1 MDGARDGGRQETRL
15 NFGYLVFT
23 GVFPFAYAYMGQTV
37 QNVGLPSQMA
47 TVAGQYQNTALG
59 MCAALGVGTQLL
71 QPVVGTLSDR
81 YGYRQ
86 AWVMGGQLALSLSCL
101 GMLLSES
108 VVLLTV
114 TYFTL
119 QLGSTVAFAVY
130 QCLLPAFIPPVQY
143 GIASQ
148 MQALMTAIGSVSGS
162 AIGYAYGANWVSL
175 SSMYWSVVA
184 LNVLAGVQ
192 GLISLSPHRQ
202 TILQPTT
209 DPRIVAGVY
218 VDVLDVDG
226 LAGFFS
232 SFRFASFTALF
243 FVVTLRLV
251 NSAVCGTFLVYFLQD
266 RVHVFD
272 VFGIE
277 VASSAESGAAVF
289 NTIKAVSTVLTV
301 NIGGCLFTRIGGK
314 RTVAID
320 ICCTSVLLVP
330 LAFSSSFSVVV
341 ICATLLGLSDGI
353 WQAANTA
360 LAAFS
365 LPSPENA
372 GRDMNLLQSGPPLS
386 QILISSGGGV
396 MIDYIKKNEG
406 SEVAWAFA
414 WLTSAVLCFLALPT
428 LIPVRERAADV
439 MISPLLCTTA
449 QDNPPK

>member
-23 GVFPFAYAYMGQTV
+23 GVFPFAYAYMCQSV
-37 QNVGLPSQMA
+37 QNVGLPAQMA
-47 TVAGQYQNTALG
+47 TIAGRYQNTALG
-59 MCAALGVGTQLL
+59 VCAALGVGTQLL

-130 QCLLPAFIPPVQY
+130 QCLLPVFIPPEQY

-289 NTIKAVSTVLTV
+289 NTIKAVATVLAV
-301 NIGGCLFTRIGGK
+301 NIGGCLFTRVGGK

-320 ICCTSVLLVP
+320 ICLTSVFMVP

-353 WQAANTA
+353 FKATHMA
-360 LAAFS
+360 LSALN
-365 LPSPENA
+365 LPSPENS

-386 QILISSGGGV
+386 QILVASGGGA
-396 MIDYIKKNEG
+396 MLDYIKKYEG

-414 WLTSAVLCFLALPT
+414 WLTSSFFCFLALPT

-439 MISPLLCTTA
+439 MSSKCYYDGVVRIP
-449 QDNPPK
+449 